1 MTVLFRVFKRCLSI
15 PAKIPS
21 KGLIKLNTTKFLQ
34 ISGQDASLFINGL
47 TTIKML
53 PQNIKKNQLTISNA
67 DLNNEALVKSVN
79 LSQELIN
86 SHNWGIL
93 NESEEVDTEEP
104 DEIPMRLG
112 IRRDGR
118 YALLLR
124 SNGRI
129 FSDVFIYPTPFLK
142 NEKSDEPS
150 YLIEILNN
158 NQFKSLQMSL
168 KLHKLRSKVHIKE
181 LQLTSWFY
189 FDTSSSGCQNND
201 YLLDNYFNNAI
212 SKDSESANKLAEK
225 FIDDGV
231 LINPTFK
238 GQIRGFTVDERSD
251 YFGMRII
258 TDELEDDKHPLIDSV
273 EILPPESYIERRIQK
288 GVVENIDYGDIAAL
302 PFECNVDWMRGINY
316 DKGCYVGQELTIRT
330 WTGKGT
336 TRRVLPIKFNDAIP
350 TLDTPFDKLEL
361 RMLEEKPDIKKIDV
375 VANNPFASSASPS
388 KQVRARKDTG
398 KVGEVL
404 VNDGFKGLARIEK
417 RYFDWD
423 KELTKRVKVICNGN
437 TYMGTIDAGI
447 WNE

>member
-1 MTVLFRVFKRCLSI
+1 MFKRYLSI
-15 PAKIPS
+15 PSKIPS
-21 KGLIKLNTTKFLQ
+21 KGLIKLNTSKFLQ
-34 ISGQDASLFINGL
+34 ISGQDASSFINGL

-53 PQNIKKNQLTISNA
+53 PQNIKKNQLTISAA

-79 LSQELIN
+79 LSPELIN

-93 NESEEVDTEEP
+93 NESEEFDPEEP

-150 YLIEILNN
+150 YLIEVLNH

-168 KLHKLRSKVHIKE
+168 KLHKLRSKVNIKE
-181 LQLTSWFY
+181 LKLNSWFY
-189 FDTSSSGCQNND
+189 FDSGLGGCQNYD

-212 SKDSESANKLAEK
+212 SKDPEVANKLAGK
-225 FIDDGV
+225 FIDDEV
-231 LINPTFK
+231 LINPAFK
-238 GQIRGFTVDERSD
+238 DQIRGFTVDQRSD

-258 TDELEDDKHPLIDSV
+258 TNEINDNKHPLIDTV
-273 EILPPESYIERRIQK
+273 EILSPESYIERRIQK
-288 GVVENIDYGDIAAL
+288 GVVESIDYGDIAAL
-302 PFECNVDWMRGINY
+302 PFECNIDWMRGINY

-336 TRRVLPIKFNDAIP
+336 ARRVLPIKFNDAIP
-350 TLDTPFDKLEL
+350 TLKNPYDKLEL
-361 RMLEEKPDIKKIDV
+361 RMIEEKSSIKKKDAAV
-375 VANNPFASSASPS
+375 NNPFASSANPA
-388 KQVRARKDTG
+388 KPVRARRDTG

-404 VNDGFKGLARIEK
+404 VNDGYKGLARIEK

-423 KELTKRVKVICNGN
+423 KELTKSVKVIHDGN
-437 TYMGTIDAGI
+437 SYMATIDAGI